1 MLVNFISLLFLT
13 LGTSDLSPEEIVQK
27 QLDTYNERDID
38 GFMSVMSA
46 GVILVRHED
55 QEVLAKGWNEVRK
68 IYTDL
73 FKNSPK
79 LHSDLTDRIV
89 LGNKVIDHE
98 TITGRLGNS
107 DPIELVVIYEVN
119 NDKIIRITVIRP

>member
-1 MLVNFISLLFLT
+1 MLANSVSLLFIMLSSISLT
-13 LGTSDLSPEEIVQK
+13 PEEIVQK
-27 QLDTYNERDID
+27 QLDTYNARDIN
-38 GFMSVMSA
+38 GFMSVMSSE
-46 GVILVRHED
+46 VVLINYED

-107 DPIELVVIYEVN
+107 DPIELVVIYEVK

>member
-68 IYTDL
+68 IYTNL